1 MLQKLLIDKILKIAL
16 KELSKQIKPLQKYV
30 DEPNELDDKVVDL
43 EHRIDA
49 VESAVKGRKKKKGK
63 KK

>member
-43 EHRIDA
+43 EHRLDV
-49 VESAVKGRKKKKGK
+49 VESAVTGRKKGK
-63 KK
+63 